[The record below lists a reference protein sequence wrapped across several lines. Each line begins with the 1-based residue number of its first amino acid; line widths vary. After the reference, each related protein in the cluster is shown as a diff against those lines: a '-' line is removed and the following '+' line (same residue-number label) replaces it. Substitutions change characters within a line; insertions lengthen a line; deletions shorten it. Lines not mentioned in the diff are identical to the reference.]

1 MDASQPSQP
10 PPPPTI
16 ESHYVPNGEIYLGK
30 TELDASPGY
39 KMPWTFKALGGPV
52 LKYSIVLMVSALIV
66 AWVVMMVGA
75 KRLHEARKLG
85 EWKQQECGQ
94 EYMESETARYE
105 MSKVYESDVRRY
117 IYVALT
123 MFMGLSLLSLV
134 LMAFFASE
142 SSLLVFFNDK
152 AKLNGIKPTVFERPH
167 VLVGAT
173 IVIATLT
180 LLWETNE
187 LRRIWAD
194 RLSEKSYTQATT
206 VAAATQDINEKHMP
220 ALIQTTVISAVAMAA
235 IVFVM
240 YNKIFRPP
248 GAFSG
253 FPDTLLSF
261 VPDAIPMPYLI
272 VVIFF
277 FVIGLGLTMGLV
289 KSYGILNAHFSE
301 YNDKTDKI
309 NASLKGVVNDST
321 MSQQMSDYLL
331 NNIRRIYPKAELS
344 APNVLSTKY
353 ESEYYGYAMH
363 EEGTELK
370 FLNTSRITLVRAQGM
385 IESLKDNLGILV
397 LNNDIRNAYKKLL
410 DKAFVKVATSS
421 ALLSDKP
428 DVSVGALQ
436 LAIAEAFKQV
446 DGANIQMPLNDA
458 LRFDMYQRLK
468 ADSGDDIKLSSLRES
483 IDKFVRDR
491 VQMKPNMG
499 HAEIM
504 STINAGL
511 IAKLFPTLTGADL
524 DEALISRE
532 DTKRDAIIE
541 WFKCTAS
548 VNNGLCDVILL
559 ESLGTYMSTLAKD
572 VSDRLMLADQT
583 QGNIRDGMSMLRQNS
598 LSGKADDF
606 INTVYLWSLVIALLF
621 AYTGF
626 HLLYRRNPEWITIGS
641 VILILGLVLALSFYG
656 WFMGQVM

>member
-1 MDASQPSQP
+1 MAAEPPS
-10 PPPPTI
+10 PPTMK
-16 ESHYVPNGEIYLGK
+16 SHYEPLGKIYLGEK
-30 TELDASPGY
+30 ELAASPGY
-39 KMPWTFKALGGPV
+39 KMPWAFKGLRTPA
-52 LKYSIVLMVSALIV
+52 LKYSIALMVSALVV
-66 AWVVMMVGA
+66 AWIVMMLGA

-105 MSKVYESDVRRY
+105 MSKVYESHVRRY
-117 IYVALT
+117 IYVALA
-123 MFMGLSLLSLV
+123 MFMSLSLLSV
-134 LMAFFASE
+134 ALMAIFASE
-142 SSLLVFFNDK
+142 SFVLVFFNEK
-152 AKLNGIKPTVFERPH
+152 AKLKGVSDSVFSKPDKM
-167 VLVGAT
+167 VGVT
-173 IVIATLT
+173 IVVATAV
-180 LLWETNE
+180 LLWQTSEISK
-187 LRRIWAD
+187 IWAD
-194 RLSEKSYTQATT
+194 RMSEKSYAQATT
-206 VAAATQDINEKHMP
+206 VAAATEEINEKRMP
-220 ALIQTTVISAVAMAA
+220 ALIQTSVISAVAMAA

-248 GAFSG
+248 VAFPTG
-253 FPDTLLSF
+253 LLTS

-277 FVIGLGLTMGLV
+277 FLIGLGLAMGLV
-289 KSYGILNAHFSE
+289 KSYGMLNAYFSE
-301 YNDKTDKI
+301 YTAKTGEI

-321 MSQQMSDYLL
+321 MAQQMSDYLL
-331 NNIRRIYPKAELS
+331 NNIRRIYPKAELN
-344 APNVLSTKY
+344 APNVLSTRY

-397 LNNDIRNAYKKLL
+397 LNNDIREAYKKLL

-446 DGANIQMPLNDA
+446 NGAQIPMPLNDA

-468 ADSGDDIKLSSLRES
+468 ADAGDDIKLSSLRET

-491 VQMKPNMG
+491 AQMKPNMG
-499 HAEIM
+499 HSEIM
-504 STINAGL
+504 STINAEL
-511 IAKLFPTLTGADL
+511 FAKLFPTLKGADL
-524 DEALISRE
+524 DEARISRE
-532 DTKRDAIIE
+532 DTKRDSIIE
-541 WFKCTAS
+541 WFKCSAS

-572 VSDRLMLADQT
+572 VSDRLMLADKT
-583 QGNIRDGMSMLRQNS
+583 QGTIRDGMSTLRQNS
-598 LSGKADDF
+598 LSGKADEF
-606 INTVYLWSLVIALLF
+606 IGMVYIWSLIIAVLF
-621 AYTGF
+621 AYLGF

-641 VILILGLVLALSFYG
+641 VVLILGLVLALSFYG
-656 WFMGQVM
+656 WFMGQAM

>member
-1 MDASQPSQP
+1 MAAEPPS
-10 PPPPTI
+10 PPTMK
-16 ESHYVPNGEIYLGK
+16 SHYEPLGKIYLGEK
-30 TELDASPGY
+30 ELAASPGY
-39 KMPWTFKALGGPV
+39 KMPWAFKGLRTPA
-52 LKYSIVLMVSALIV
+52 LKYSIALMVSALVV
-66 AWVVMMVGA
+66 AWIVMMLGA

-105 MSKVYESDVRRY
+105 MSKVYESHVRRY
-117 IYVALT
+117 IYVALA
-123 MFMGLSLLSLV
+123 MFMSLSLLSV
-134 LMAFFASE
+134 GLMAIFASE
-142 SSLLVFFNDK
+142 SFVLVFFNEK
-152 AKLNGIKPTVFERPH
+152 AKLKGVSDSVFDKPSKM
-167 VLVGAT
+167 VGVT
-173 IVIATLT
+173 IVVATAT
-180 LLWETNE
+180 LLWQTSEISK
-187 LRRIWAD
+187 IWAD
-194 RLSEKSYTQATT
+194 RMSEKSYTQATT
-206 VAAATQDINEKHMP
+206 VAAAAEEINEKRMP
-220 ALIQTTVISAVAMAA
+220 ALIQTSVISAVAMAA

-248 GAFSG
+248 GAFPEYAG
-253 FPDTLLSF
+253 FPEFLKF

-277 FVIGLGLTMGLV
+277 FLIGLGLAMGLV
-289 KSYGILNAHFSE
+289 KSYGMLNAYFSE
-301 YNDKTDKI
+301 YTAKTGEI
-309 NASLKGVVNDST
+309 NASLKGIVNDST
-321 MSQQMSDYLL
+321 MAQQMSDYLL
-331 NNIRRIYPKAELS
+331 NNIRRIYPKAELN
-344 APNVLSTKY
+344 APNVLSTRY

-397 LNNDIRNAYKKLL
+397 LNNDIREAYKKLL

-446 DGANIQMPLNDA
+446 NGAQIPMPLNDA

-468 ADSGDDIKLSSLRES
+468 ADAGDDIKLSSLRET

-491 VQMKPNMG
+491 AQMKPNMG
-499 HAEIM
+499 HSEIM
-504 STINAGL
+504 STINAEL
-511 IAKLFPTLTGADL
+511 FAKLFPTLKGADL
-524 DEALISRE
+524 DEARISRE
-532 DTKRDAIIE
+532 DTKRDSIIE
-541 WFKCTAS
+541 WFKCSAS

-572 VSDRLMLADQT
+572 VSDRLMLADKT
-583 QGNIRDGMSMLRQNS
+583 QGTIRDGMSTLRQNS
-598 LSGKADDF
+598 LSGKADEF
-606 INTVYLWSLVIALLF
+606 IGMVYVWSLIIAVLF
-621 AYTGF
+621 AYLGF

-641 VILILGLVLALSFYG
+641 VVLILGLVLALSFYG
-656 WFMGQVM
+656 WFMGQAM